1 MQPLH
6 DQLGR
11 SYVLGAWSLNHTR
24 AKFTCTTTTIRF
36 DAFATHACKTSC
48 MSVAC
53 AGGDL
58 SSTVT
63 WYWMIPSWY
72 LALQNVCGERFASN
86 NVDVDIATH
95 SGSHVDEDAGADA
108 DPIVY
113 DLNEELYAI
122 SSSSFCSRSMG
133 ATRKPW
139 DDANGFLMMISLQLW
154 PNVDISWELAKERG
168 NL

>member
-1 MQPLH
+1 
-6 DQLGR
+6 
-11 SYVLGAWSLNHTR
+11 
-24 AKFTCTTTTIRF
+24 
-36 DAFATHACKTSC
+36 
-48 MSVAC
+48 
-53 AGGDL
+53 
-58 SSTVT
+58 
-63 WYWMIPSWY
+63 MIPSWY

-122 SSSSFCSRSMG
+122 SSSSFRSRSMG

-139 DDANGFLMMISLQLW
+139 DDANGFLMMTSLQL
-154 PNVDISWELAKERG
+154 
-168 NL
+168 